1 MRVLLAE
8 DDSTSR
14 KLLAHILQS
23 WGYEVTQAEDG
34 RRAWEA
40 LASPDSP
47 PMAILDWEMPELD
60 GVEVCRL
67 ARAVQTASPPYLILL
82 TARTAKEDIVTGLDA
97 GADDFLTKPFHRE
110 ELRARVEVGRR
121 FVGLNQKLVESR
133 EQLRLLALT
142 DMLTGAMNR
151 RAIMEELERAALRAA
166 RSGES
171 LAIGMM
177 DVDFFKRVNDTW
189 GHAAGDEVLKEVV
202 RRSAGALRSADYLGR
217 FGGEEFLLIMAG
229 ASAKAARSVL
239 ERVRK
244 AAAASPMVLDA
255 GCADVTVSIGGA
267 VWNGDTVDR
276 LIIAADD
283 ALYAAKDRGRNQ
295 VVMAAPGSVT
305 PAGAGLE
312 GAPQIGAASAITSRP
327 GAPGS
332 P

>member
-8 DDSTSR
+8 DDATSR
-14 KLLAHILQS
+14 KLLSRILES
-23 WGYEVTQAEDG
+23 WGYEVTPAEDG
-34 RRAWEA
+34 RKAWEA
-40 LASPDSP
+40 LSRTDSP
-47 PMAILDWEMPELD
+47 PMAILDWEMPLLD

-67 ARAVQTASPPYLILL
+67 ARALETASPPYLILL

-121 FVGLNQKLVESR
+121 FVELNQELVESR

-142 DMLTGAMNR
+142 DVLTGAMNR
-151 RAIMEELERAALRAA
+151 RAVMEELQRAALRAE
-166 RSGES
+166 RSGDS

-217 FGGEEFLLIMAG
+217 FGGEEFLLILAG
-229 ASAKAARSVL
+229 ASARSARSAL

-244 AAAASPMVLDA
+244 AVAASPMVLDA
-255 GCADVTVSIGGA
+255 GSAEVAVSIGGA
-267 VWNGDTVDR
+267 VWNGDSIDR

-295 VVMAAPGSVT
+295 VVMAAPG
-305 PAGAGLE
+305 GAAL
-312 GAPQIGAASAITSRP
+312 GAPAQAGAASSVVTSRP

>member
-8 DDSTSR
+8 DDATSR
-14 KLLAHILQS
+14 RLLAHILQS
-23 WGYEVTQAEDG
+23 WGYEVTPAEDG

-40 LASPDSP
+40 LARPDSP

-67 ARAVQTASPPYLILL
+67 VRAVETASPPYLILL

-121 FVGLNQKLVESR
+121 FVELNQELVDSR

-151 RAIMEELERAALRAA
+151 RAVMEDLERAALRAA
-166 RSGES
+166 RSGED

-177 DVDFFKRVNDTW
+177 DVDFFKRINDTW

-217 FGGEEFLLIMAG
+217 FGGEEFLLILAG
-229 ASAKAARSVL
+229 ASARSARSAL
-239 ERVRK
+239 ERVREAV
-244 AAAASPMVLDA
+244 AATPMVLDE
-255 GCADVTVSIGGA
+255 GSVDVAVSIGGA
-267 VWNGDTVDR
+267 VWNGDSVDR

-283 ALYAAKDRGRNQ
+283 ALYAAKDRGRNL
-295 VVMAAPGSVT
+295 VVMAAPGGEAPQT
-305 PAGAGLE
+305 PAQVGE
-312 GAPQIGAASAITSRP
+312 ASAVVTSRP